1 MLFLFV
7 PLTLGE
13 EDLETDLEFIASMNS
28 VSNYNSTE
36 KKFKSYVLIM
46 LSIII
51 YITYNASHLEV
62 EIDVPVVLVVCK
74 LTSPDFRQIS
84 ENIVASG

>member
-13 EDLETDLEFIASMNS
+13 EDLETDLELIASMNS

-36 KKFKSYVLIM
+36 KKFNPFPNDK
-46 LSIII
+46 
-51 YITYNASHLEV
+51 
-62 EIDVPVVLVVCK
+62 
-74 LTSPDFRQIS
+74 F
-84 ENIVASG
+84 